1 MSEFEIKTI
10 VNPQTADREYIR
22 EVAET
27 KRALELWTMEPPTTF
42 PSTRCQ

>member
-27 KRALELWTMEPPTTF
+27 KRAGLKRPPTGEACT
-42 PSTRCQ
+42 